1 MKHIVAC
8 IFLGALLSS
17 KIMHAQVVAD
27 TFYVPNY
34 PIPEIYYT
42 DDAPELKD
50 DAWNHTLKYFPDS
63 IIGQIGSTC
72 GQVTSIFNCL
82 TYMFNRAYDREAD
95 SSNIFPPNHT
105 FNQISR
111 YYGVN
116 SFDSWN
122 IVKSQG
128 HPSQLEYETINFNAH
143 VFSDN
148 FNKDYFL
155 QFWMNDYE
163 NYYQSFFNRIA
174 GYYSLNANSDDDLK
188 LLQHFFSDGFEEG
201 SDGGVTIVY
210 TNGAV
215 SCNTCGMSRRI
226 WEPELHIGHT
236 DNVNY
241 CYVCDTIYPTSY
253 AGNIYFRHSLTV
265 NGYYSNDSVDF
276 NDDGI
281 ISDTIDINNDGVID
295 FHDNETI
302 LWIITNSDG
311 GGPIMLLKY
320 DAIELFWNQQV
331 FFAVPD
337 IDYQPELTFKIKL
350 KHSERGDIK
359 ISAGISSDLESERP
373 EIEIDF
379 PVFNFQGG
387 DVCMT
392 GVDSLAEPDVL
403 EFGIDITDLKNY
415 ISEPGTYKVFMRVE
429 NEGLTKAELL
439 YASIIDYSNDQAVEK
454 TLVNSSETLPTIY
467 DNYYSE
473 IFYLDPR
480 NFNNNIQITSESTYT
495 IEPNTPF
502 SLNLETIYGQS
513 PFEFYILDTNE
524 YLVELTQKDF
534 PSDEGFVYDTI
545 ESINLNPDWDIPF
558 AKKNWDMIHL
568 YSTGEIRFRN
578 DTISDI
584 ELYPYQN
591 TIHDQ
596 RKLDFMPFEIDKL
609 FIKERPM
616 AINFTNEEIQVF
628 IKNYFKIEDHEYEI
642 KHESFIKVSKDGVIE
657 ITYADTVPSYFIFAN
672 IKTDCNKY
680 FIPYDISIAGTYN
693 TVTFTPNPADSLF
706 SIDENGVLTMQA
718 VSEPGKYETYVL
730 VRDADG
736 QEFTKRI
743 EVNVIDENI
752 IGKLYPN
759 PTKDI
764 LYCDI
769 YNPTNQSATIEVF
782 TISGQCVYKETTT
795 LLAGITEHNI
805 NTQQIGQGVYLLKIS
820 LGGNSQTQR
829 FVVTK

>member
-8 IFLGALLSS
+8 IFLGVILSS
-17 KIMHAQVVAD
+17 NIMHAQVVAD

-34 PIPEIYYT
+34 PIPEIYYS
-42 DDAPELKD
+42 DGAPELPENV
-50 DAWNHTLKYFPDS
+50 WNHKLKYFPDS
-63 IIGQIGSTC
+63 IVQQIGSTC
-72 GQVTSIFNCL
+72 GQASGIFNCM

-95 SSNIFPPNHT
+95 SSNIFPPNYT
-105 FNQISR
+105 YNQLSK
-111 YYGVN
+111 YYGV
-116 SFDSWN
+116 STFDSWN

-128 HPSQLEYETINFNAH
+128 HPSQLEYETIEINPNIINP
-143 VFSDN
+143 FSPFSN
-148 FNKDYFL
+148 STGKHFMQY
-155 QFWMNDYE
+155 WMNSYD
-163 NYYQSFFNRIA
+163 NYYKSFSNRISE
-174 GYYSLNANSDDDLK
+174 YYSLNLNTDEDLK
-188 LLQHFFSDGFEEG
+188 LLKHFLNDGFEEYAK
-201 SDGGVTIVY
+201 GGVAIFYLCPNYSIYINNPIHDTSLYIGNANIPYWVSVY
-210 TNGAV
+210 N
-215 SCNTCGMSRRI
+215 
-226 WEPELHIGHT
+226 EIG
-236 DNVNY
+236 NPN
-241 CYVCDTIYPTSY
+241 PPS
-253 AGNIYFRHSLTV
+253 HSFTLV
-265 NGYYSNDSVDF
+265 GYYKNDSIDF
-276 NDDGI
+276 NGDGFITDTLDINSDGI
-281 ISDTIDINNDGVID
+281 IDM
-295 FHDNETI
+295 HDNETI
-302 LWIITNSDG
+302 LWIISGSD
-311 GGPIMLLKY
+311 IHLLKY
-320 DAIELFWNQQV
+320 DVISQFWNQQV
-331 FFAVPD
+331 FFPIPD
-337 IDYQPELTFKIKL
+337 TAYSPELTFKLKIK
-350 KHSERGDIK
+350 HAERGDLK
-359 ISAGISSDLESERP
+359 ISAGISSDLKSERP

-379 PVFNFQGG
+379 PIFNFLGG
-387 DVCMT
+387 DVCIT
-392 GVDSLAEPDVL
+392 GVDSLVEPDVL

-415 ISEPGTYKVFMRVE
+415 ISEPGTYKLFMRIE

-473 IFYLDPR
+473 IFYLEPR
-480 NFNNNIQITSESTYT
+480 DFNNHIQIINESTYT

-502 SLNLETIYGQS
+502 SLNLGTIYGQS
-513 PFEFYILDTNE
+513 PFEFYILDTNA
-524 YLVELTQKDF
+524 YLVELSEKDF

-545 ESINLNPDWDIPF
+545 KSIEINPDWNIPF
-558 AKKNWDMIHL
+558 AKKNWDQIHL

-591 TIHDQ
+591 TIHDK

-609 FIKERPM
+609 YIKDRPV
-616 AINFTNEEIQVF
+616 AINLTNEEIQVF
-628 IKNYFKIEDHEYEI
+628 IKNYFKIEDQEDEI
-642 KHESFIKVSKDGVIE
+642 KHESFIKISKDGVIE

-706 SIDENGVLTMQA
+706 TIDENGILTMQA
-718 VSEPGKYETYVL
+718 VSEPGKYETSVL

-743 EVNVIDENI
+743 EVNVINENI

-769 YNPTNQSATIEVF
+769 YNPTEQNTTIEIF
-782 TISGQCVYKETTT
+782 TITGQCVYKETT
-795 LLAGITEHNI
+795 LLPAGITEHNF
-805 NTQQIGQGVYLLKIS
+805 NTTQFGQGVYLLKIS
-820 LGGNSQTQR
+820 MGDNSQTQR